1 MRQKVLVRA
10 PFLSQSGYGEH
21 GRFVLRALKTREDL
35 FDIYADV
42 LNWGKTSWLWEDT
55 EERQWIEGLL
65 LKTAHYAKQ
74 KGQFDI
80 SLQVTIPNEWERLA
94 PINIGCTAGIETT
107 KIAPQWVEK
116 SYLMD
121 KIIVVSEHAKYGFIE
136 TVYEA
141 VNNNTGQKQAV
152 SAKGPIEVVNY
163 PHRPVEAAEIDLDLE
178 HDFNFLVVSQ
188 WSPRKNLEN
197 TIRWFVEEFIDQEV
211 GLVVKTSLANNSVT
225 DRAHTRARL
234 KAILDDPKYRGRK
247 CSVKMVHGYM
257 KDAEMSAL
265 YQHPKIKAL
274 VNIAHGEGYGLP
286 LFEAAG
292 YGLPVVT
299 IPWGGQVDFL
309 YVPERQGKKKKMK
322 RKFAEVEYTMGLI
335 QKEAHWEGVLQKD
348 SMWAYADQGSYKMT
362 LREVHK
368 KYGVYKKRAAA
379 LKEHI
384 ENRFSEEKIYKQF
397 VDFVDS
403 RTIKQK
409 EDDQWRATLYQEV
422 EEL

>member
-1 MRQKVLVRA
+1 MKQKILVRGPA
-10 PFLSQSGYGEH
+10 LSQSGYGEH
-21 GRFVLRALKTREDL
+21 ARFVLRALKTREDL
-35 FDIYADV
+35 FDIF
-42 LNWGKTSWLWEDT
+42 LQNINWGRTSWLWEDT
-55 EERQWIEGLL
+55 EERRWIDNLL
-65 LKTAHYAKQ
+65 NKTIHFRQ
-74 KGQFDI
+74 SGGQFDV

-121 KIIVVSEHAKYGFIE
+121 KIIVVSEHAKYGFVE
-136 TVYEA
+136 TVYNA
-141 VNNNTGQKQAV
+141 TNSQTGQSQSV
-152 SAKGPIEVVNY
+152 SAKGPIEIVNY
-163 PHRPVEAAEIDLDLE
+163 PHRPVEASEINLDLR
-178 HDFNFLVVSQ
+178 HDFNFLAISQ

-197 TIRWFVEEFIDQEV
+197 TIKWFVEEFIDQEV
-211 GLVVKTSLANNSVT
+211 GLVVKTSVANNSNNDFQFT
-225 DRAHTRARL
+225 KDRIKSLLSDQR
-234 KAILDDPKYRGRK
+234 YSNRK
-247 CSVKMVHGYM
+247 CSVHVVHGYM

-292 YGLPVVT
+292 YGLPVIT

-322 RKFAEVEYTMGLI
+322 RKFAEVEYTLGHI

-362 LREVHK
+362 LRDVFK
-368 KYGVYKKRAAA
+368 KYGVYKKRAEA

-384 ENRFSEEKIYKQF
+384 ENSFSEERIYKQF
-397 VDFVDS
+397 NDTLALGLFS
-403 RTIKQK
+403 TNSASESPSEIKIF
-409 EDDQWRATLYQEV
+409 T
-422 EEL
+422 